1 MIRRNARFSDKWRRD
16 KKCVRRSEGDRMID
30 VGGKALRV
38 LSSTKLRHRRVR
50 RRVIIP
56 PSWNEMAIA
65 CKLLSSSRERER
77 ERKREKERE
86 REREREK
93 RERMYKLEIS
103 YNYRSKTIID
113 SNSLRRRELF
123 RRTRNDLEI
132 FEDDRLT
139 RLISQGGI
147 IANFHMTSLR
157 KDPNGSE
164 AITGIR
170 EGTEGCDKLKT
181 AKGAMI

>member
-1 MIRRNARFSDKWRRD
+1 MCKAERRGPDDRCRRKSVASVVVDEITTPSRPASSDYSSLVERNGNR
-16 KKCVRRSEGDRMID
+16 VQI
-30 VGGKALRV
+30 ALV
-38 LSSTKLRHRRVR
+38 F
-50 RRVIIP
+50 
-56 PSWNEMAIA
+56 
-65 CKLLSSSRERER
+65 
-77 ERKREKERE
+77 ERKREKE
-86 REREREK
+86 

-170 EGTEGCDKLKT
+170 EGTVFRGL
-181 AKGAMI
+181 

>member
-1 MIRRNARFSDKWRRD
+1 MCKAERRGPDDRCRRKSVASVVVDEITTPSRPASSDYSSLVERNGNR
-16 KKCVRRSEGDRMID
+16 VQI
-30 VGGKALRV
+30 ALVFER
-38 LSSTKLRHRRVR
+38 
-50 RRVIIP
+50 
-56 PSWNEMAIA
+56 E
-65 CKLLSSSRERER
+65 RERER
-77 ERKREKERE
+77 ERKRE
-86 REREREK
+86 
-93 RERMYKLEIS
+93 RMYKLQIS
-103 YNYRSKTIID
+103 YNYRSKIIID

>member
-1 MIRRNARFSDKWRRD
+1 
-16 KKCVRRSEGDRMID
+16 
-30 VGGKALRV
+30 
-38 LSSTKLRHRRVR
+38 
-50 RRVIIP
+50 
-56 PSWNEMAIA
+56 
-65 CKLLSSSRERER
+65 
-77 ERKREKERE
+77 
-86 REREREK
+86 
-93 RERMYKLEIS
+93 MYKLQIS
-103 YNYRSKTIID
+103 YNYRSKIIID